1 MPLSESD
8 FDTDGQRDSESEV
21 EAYGDLHKLHCR
33 SDSEDKLAIGNLNLN
48 ALTSLLNRPA

>member
-1 MPLSESD
+1 MPLSD
-8 FDTDGQRDSESEV
+8 FDTDGQRDSEV